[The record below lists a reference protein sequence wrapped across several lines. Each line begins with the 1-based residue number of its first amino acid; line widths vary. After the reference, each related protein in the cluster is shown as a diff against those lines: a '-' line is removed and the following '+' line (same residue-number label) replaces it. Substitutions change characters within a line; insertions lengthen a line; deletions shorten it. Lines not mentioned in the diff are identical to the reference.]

1 MGWGLGLR
9 LECVWGGGGVRESN
23 TFCVGLHKVYYI
35 GL

>member
-1 MGWGLGLR
+1 MGVR
-9 LECVWGGGGVRESN
+9 AEVRVCVGGGSVRESN